1 MKIFETLLEVGTV
14 NFLPIILF
22 VIPIVILV
30 LFTIIYKRKNLFI
43 IHSTENYNSKE
54 IKRGYVSKF
63 SEIGIGFGS
72 LAGIAL
78 VLFQHDSF
86 WIGLCIGIGGTL
98 GFLLDIYSSK
108 RNNHAN

>member
-14 NFLPIILF
+14 NFLPMILL

-43 IHSTENYNSKE
+43 IHSTENYNSKKME
-54 IKRGYVSKF
+54 RGYGSKF
-63 SEIGIGFGS
+63 GEIGIGFGS
-72 LAGIAL
+72 LVGVAL
-78 VLFQHDSF
+78 VLFQYDSF

-98 GFLLDIYSSK
+98 GFLLDIYCSK